1 MTAGGKEKRPV
12 TLPEGVSLRRVA
24 EVLLDAWEADP
35 RRWMNA
41 PPQLREGAQPK
52 ATMPVPQDAMD
63 LFRLLAERRVDYLL
77 VGGMAMLTYVKG
89 RNTKDVDL
97 LMSVAALEQLP
108 ELKIED
114 RNDFF
119 ARGKFKSIQVDL
131 LLTKN
136 PLFKIVAE
144 KFATRHPF
152 AEMAV
157 PAATVEGMIL
167 LKLLRCRRFIGRSI
181 WTGSTVYENDIK
193 MLLARYQPEI
203 EPLFQLLE
211 PHMLPS
217 GFERNCKK
225 IVSDEQ
231 QRVARMQKRRFQTE
245 MSAAEHSRTQPG
257 HSLLQRA
264 GQFAR
269 AHHRPSARRSNRS
282 SCLTRSSLPTIAAG
296 TSRGKSS
303 RNSRRATRASA
314 CSGWRST
321 AARARRASP
330 A

>member
-1 MTAGGKEKRPV
+1 MSKANITV

-41 PPQLREGAQPK
+41 PTQLRDGTQSKPA
-52 ATMPVPQDAMD
+52 MPVPQDAMD

-77 VGGMAMLTYVKG
+77 VGGMAMLTYIKG

-144 KFATRHPF
+144 KFATQHSF
-152 AEMAV
+152 DELAV
-157 PAATVEGMIL
+157 PTATIEGMIL
-167 LKLLRCRRFIGRSI
+167 LKLFALPSLYRQFDWERIH
-181 WTGSTVYENDIK
+181 VYEGDVK
-193 MLLARYQPEI
+193 TLLALHRPAMEQ
-203 EPLFQLLE
+203 LFTLLE
-211 PHMLPS
+211 PHILPTDLK
-217 GFERNCKK
+217 ELKK
-225 IVSDEQ
+225 IVSEEQ
-231 QRVARMQKRRFQTE
+231 QRIAK
-245 MSAAEHSRTQPG
+245 AEHDIQ
-257 HSLLQRA
+257 
-264 GQFAR
+264 
-269 AHHRPSARRSNRS
+269 
-282 SCLTRSSLPTIAAG
+282 
-296 TSRGKSS
+296 K
-303 RNSRRATRASA
+303 
-314 CSGWRST
+314 
-321 AARARRASP
+321 
-330 A
+330 

>member
-1 MTAGGKEKRPV
+1 MTAASKEKRTV

-41 PPQLREGAQPK
+41 PPQLRNGAQSRP
-52 ATMPVPQDAMD
+52 AMPVPQDAMD

-77 VGGMAMLTYVKG
+77 VGGMAMLTYING

-144 KFATRHPF
+144 KFATQHPF
-152 AEMAV
+152 DELAV
-157 PAATVEGMIL
+157 PTATIEGMIL
-167 LKLLRCRRFIGRSI
+167 LKLFALPSLYRQFDWERIH
-181 WTGSTVYENDIK
+181 VYEGDVK
-193 MLLARYQPEI
+193 TLLALHKPAMEQ
-203 EPLFQLLE
+203 LFNLLE
-211 PHMLPS
+211 PHIPPTDLK
-217 GFERNCKK
+217 ELKK
-225 IVSDEQ
+225 IVSEEQ
-231 QRVARMQKRRFQTE
+231 QRIAKAERDIQK
-245 MSAAEHSRTQPG
+245 
-257 HSLLQRA
+257 
-264 GQFAR
+264 
-269 AHHRPSARRSNRS
+269 
-282 SCLTRSSLPTIAAG
+282 
-296 TSRGKSS
+296 
-303 RNSRRATRASA
+303 
-314 CSGWRST
+314 
-321 AARARRASP
+321 
-330 A
+330 

>member
-1 MTAGGKEKRPV
+1 MTAGSKEKREV

-24 EVLLDAWEADP
+24 EVLLDAWEANP

-41 PPQLREGAQPK
+41 PTQLREDAQPK

-97 LMSVAALEQLP
+97 LTSVAALEQLP

-144 KFATRHPF
+144 KYATKHSF
-152 AEMAV
+152 AEMTV
-157 PAATVEGMIL
+157 PAATVEGLMV
-167 LKLLRCRRFIGRSI
+167 LKLYALPSLYRQFDMDRAA
-181 WTGSTVYENDIK
+181 VYENDIT
-193 MLLARYQPEI
+193 MLIARHSPEVEPLTLLASQYA
-203 EPLFQLLE
+203 EPGDKKELQKIISE
-211 PHMLPS
+211 CC
-217 GFERNCKK
+217 ERAK
-225 IVSDEQ
+225 
-231 QRVARMQKRRFQTE
+231 RLQK
-245 MSAAEHSRTQPG
+245 
-257 HSLLQRA
+257 RA
-264 GQFAR
+264 GQ
-269 AHHRPSARRSNRS
+269 
-282 SCLTRSSLPTIAAG
+282 
-296 TSRGKSS
+296 
-303 RNSRRATRASA
+303 
-314 CSGWRST
+314 
-321 AARARRASP
+321 
-330 A
+330 

>member
-1 MTAGGKEKRPV
+1 MSKANITV

-41 PPQLREGAQPK
+41 PPQLRNGAQSRP
-52 ATMPVPQDAMD
+52 AMPVPQDAMD

-77 VGGMAMLTYVKG
+77 VGGMAMLTYING

-144 KFATRHPF
+144 KFATQHPF
-152 AEMAV
+152 DELAV
-157 PAATVEGMIL
+157 PTATIEGMIL
-167 LKLLRCRRFIGRSI
+167 LKLFALPSLYRQFDWERIH
-181 WTGSTVYENDIK
+181 VYEGDVK
-193 MLLARYQPEI
+193 TLLALHKPAMEQ
-203 EPLFQLLE
+203 LFNLLE
-211 PHMLPS
+211 PHIPPTDLK
-217 GFERNCKK
+217 ELKK
-225 IVSDEQ
+225 IVSEEQ
-231 QRVARMQKRRFQTE
+231 QRIAKAERDIQK
-245 MSAAEHSRTQPG
+245 
-257 HSLLQRA
+257 
-264 GQFAR
+264 
-269 AHHRPSARRSNRS
+269 
-282 SCLTRSSLPTIAAG
+282 
-296 TSRGKSS
+296 
-303 RNSRRATRASA
+303 
-314 CSGWRST
+314 
-321 AARARRASP
+321 
-330 A
+330 